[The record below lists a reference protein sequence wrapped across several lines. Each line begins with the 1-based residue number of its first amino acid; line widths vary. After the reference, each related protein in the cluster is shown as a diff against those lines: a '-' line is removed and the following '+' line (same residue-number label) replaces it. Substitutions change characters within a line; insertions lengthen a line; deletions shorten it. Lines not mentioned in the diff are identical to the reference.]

1 MKESAETHE
10 KGHPH
15 TPYIH
20 VSVSDT
26 LSTYGRLFWR
36 VAFFN
41 KEDMFAAIT
50 TQPQCLQNVST
61 RQSHTNERRGAKLL
75 IQRTEA
81 QSNST
86 TVKLFCL

>member
-1 MKESAETHE
+1 MRIKESAETHE

-26 LSTYGRLFWR
+26 LSTYGRLFLC

-41 KEDMFAAIT
+41 KDDRMFAAIT

-61 RQSHTNERRGAKLL
+61 RLDRTQTKEEERRGVSKHA
-75 IQRTEA
+75 
-81 QSNST
+81 T
-86 TVKLFCL
+86 TLDY

>member
-1 MKESAETHE
+1 MLKRMK
-10 KGHPH
+10 KQGHPH

-26 LSTYGRLFWR
+26 LSTYCTDVYFGS

-41 KEDMFAAIT
+41 KDDRMFAAIT

-61 RQSHTNERRGAKLL
+61 RLDHTQTKEEERR
-75 IQRTEA
+75 E
-81 QSNST
+81 
-86 TVKLFCL
+86 

>member
-1 MKESAETHE
+1 MRMKESAQTHE

-26 LSTYGRLFWR
+26 LSTYGRLFWL

-61 RQSHTNERRGAKLL
+61 RLDHTQTKEEERRGVSKHA
-75 IQRTEA
+75 
-81 QSNST
+81 T
-86 TVKLFCL
+86 TLDY

>member
-1 MKESAETHE
+1 M
-10 KGHPH
+10 
-15 TPYIH
+15 
-20 VSVSDT
+20 
-26 LSTYGRLFWR
+26 LTYGRLLWR
-36 VAFFN
+36 VAFSN
-41 KEDMFAAIT
+41 KDDRMFAAIT